1 MGEDAGYGGLA
12 SRYPFPTNKNRFTV
26 RNDRMLQL
34 TVHHK
39 ITLKYADGAL
49 HSLQRPSISNCFRR
63 ITLLTLSYTGLHG
76 DQGLRL

>member
-1 MGEDAGYGGLA
+1 MGEDAGYGSLA
-12 SRYPFPTNKNRFTV
+12 SRYPFPTNKNRFAV

-39 ITLKYADGAL
+39 ITLKYADDAL
-49 HSLQRPSISNCFRR
+49 RAPQRQWISECFRR
-63 ITLLTLSYTGLHG
+63 IILLTLYYTGLHG